1 MEIHIELLN
10 EKMREI
16 VADRERSYSKQFAE
30 ASKQVVKSFKSVEKA
45 ARNLEE
51 ATKRAWG
58 RLSRPAEL
66 HGVRLSELVLE
77 ACQPLSSHAPGI
89 SYEELRKFEEESLHA
104 ARSITKT
111 YSKYARSIIRPVKSE
126 TLLLESSIVDLSRSV
141 NALSKVLDESNLKQV
156 LLLARDAEQLV
167 QNASQLRSRTKQ
179 AGELNEALGR
189 AREMQSRLQ
198 DDLSMLNEDE
208 NLKEL
213 SRIEL
218 LTRQKEA
225 EALALL
231 EPLSKPLRKADR
243 PDSKLSSGSSRNNV
257 SKLAEDPLN
266 ALLEIPVLEMRELL
280 ASLRRLIEHNE
291 IPLDQRR
298 KRKSIESIQS
308 LEAGALEW
316 IREEHS
322 VLQANRQEILRQLKG
337 SGTYGQWLS
346 LKSQLDSALAEAE
359 RYKSS
364 IEDLQSQEARLRA
377 IILADKARIETA
389 LQEVQNKHVSI
400 VVSFSP

>member
-1 MEIHIELLN
+1 MEIHVEVLN

-16 VADRERSYSKQFAE
+16 VADMERSYGKQFAE

-66 HGVRLSELVLE
+66 HGVRLSELMLE
-77 ACQPLSSHAPGI
+77 ACQPLTSHAPGI
-89 SYEELRKFEEESLHA
+89 SYEELRKFEAESLHA

-126 TLLLESSIVDLSRSV
+126 TLILESSIVDLSRSV
-141 NALSKVLDESNLKQV
+141 NALSRVLDESNLKQV

-167 QNASQLRSRTKQ
+167 QNASQLRSRREQ

-198 DDLSMLNEDE
+198 DDLSMLNEDA

-243 PDSKLSSGSSRNNV
+243 PDSKLASGSSRNNL
-257 SKLAEDPLN
+257 SKLAQDPLN
-266 ALLEIPVLEMRELL
+266 ALLEIPVLEMHELL
-280 ASLRRLIEHNE
+280 ASLRRLIEQNE

-308 LEAGALEW
+308 LEAGALER

-337 SGTYGQWLS
+337 LGTYDRWLS
-346 LKSQLDSALAEAE
+346 LKSQLDSARAEAD

-364 IEDLQSQEARLRA
+364 IDDLQSQETRLRA

-389 LQEVQNKHVSI
+389 LQEVQNERVSI
-400 VVSFSP
+400 IVSF

>member
-1 MEIHIELLN
+1 MEIHVELLN

-30 ASKQVVKSFKSVEKA
+30 ALKQVVKSFKSVEKA
-45 ARNLEE
+45 ARKLEE
-51 ATKRAWG
+51 AVKRAWG
-58 RLSRPAEL
+58 RLSRPAEQ

-77 ACQPLSSHAPGI
+77 ACQLLSSHAPEI
-89 SYEELRKFEEESLHA
+89 SYEELRKFEERSLHA
-104 ARSITKT
+104 TRSITKT
-111 YSKYARSIIRPVKSE
+111 YSKYARSIIRPVKPE
-126 TLLLESSIVDLSRSV
+126 TLLLESSIADLSRSV
-141 NALSKVLDESNLKQV
+141 NALSKVLDKSNLKQA
-156 LLLARDAEQLV
+156 LLLARDAEQLA
-167 QNASQLRSRTKQ
+167 QNASQLRSTREQ
-179 AGELNEALGR
+179 ARELNEALGR
-189 AREMQSRLQ
+189 ARELQSRLQ
-198 DDLSMLNEDE
+198 DDLSILNLDE

-218 LTRQKEA
+218 LTRRKEA

-243 PDSKLSSGSSRNNV
+243 PDSKLSSGPSRNNI

-291 IPLDQRR
+291 ILLDQRR

-308 LEAGALEW
+308 LEAGALER

-322 VLQANRQEILRQLKG
+322 ILQANRQEILRQLKG
-337 SGTYGQWLS
+337 SGTYDRWLS
-346 LKSQLDSALAEAE
+346 LQNQLDSARAEAD
-359 RYKSS
+359 RYQSS

-377 IILADKARIETA
+377 IIVADKARIETA
-389 LQEVQNKHVSI
+389 LQEVQDEQVSI
-400 VVSFSP
+400 IVSF

>member
-1 MEIHIELLN
+1 MEIHVELLN

-16 VADRERSYSKQFAE
+16 VADRERSYGKQFAE
-30 ASKQVVKSFKSVEKA
+30 ALKQVVKSFKSVEKA
-45 ARNLEE
+45 TRNLEE
-51 ATKRAWG
+51 AIKRAWG
-58 RLSRPAEL
+58 RLSRPAEQ

-89 SYEELRKFEEESLHA
+89 SYEELRKFEERSLHA
-104 ARSITKT
+104 ARSIAKT

-141 NALSKVLDESNLKQV
+141 NALSKALDESNLKQV
-156 LLLARDAEQLV
+156 QLLARDADQLV
-167 QNASQLRSRTKQ
+167 QNASQLRSRREQ
-179 AGELNEALGR
+179 ARELNEALGR
-189 AREMQSRLQ
+189 AQEMQSKLQ
-198 DDLSMLNEDE
+198 DNLSMLNEDE

-231 EPLSKPLRKADR
+231 DPLSKPLRKADR
-243 PDSKLSSGSSRNNV
+243 PDSKLSSASSRDNI

-280 ASLRRLIEHNE
+280 ASLRRLIEQNE
-291 IPLDQRR
+291 ILLDQRR
-298 KRKSIESIQS
+298 KRKAIESIQS
-308 LEAGALEW
+308 LEAGALER

-322 VLQANRQEILRQLKG
+322 ILQANRQEILRQLKG
-337 SGTYGQWLS
+337 SGTYGRWLS
-346 LKSQLDSALAEAE
+346 LKSQLDSARAGAD

-377 IILADKARIETA
+377 IILADKARIEAA
-389 LQEVQNKHVSI
+389 LREVQNEQVSI
-400 VVSFSP
+400 ILSF

>member
-1 MEIHIELLN
+1 MEIQIEFLN
-10 EKMREI
+10 DKMREI
-16 VADRERSYSKQFAE
+16 LADKERSHSKQFAE
-30 ASKQVVKSFKSVEKA
+30 AVTRVVKSFKSVEKA
-45 ARNLEE
+45 ARNLED

-77 ACQPLSSHAPGI
+77 ACQPLSSHPPDI
-89 SYEELRKFEEESLHA
+89 SYDELRKFEERSLQA
-104 ARSITKT
+104 ARSIAKT
-111 YSKYARSIIRPVKSE
+111 YSKYARSIIRPVKAE

-141 NALSKVLDESNLKQV
+141 NALTKVLDESNLKKV
-156 LLLARDAEQLV
+156 LLLTRDAEQLV
-167 QNASQLRSRTKQ
+167 QNASQLRSGIEQ
-179 AGELNEALGR
+179 ARELNEALGR
-189 AREMQSRLQ
+189 AREMQSKLQ
-198 DDLSMLNEDE
+198 NDLSMLNEDE

-218 LTRQKEA
+218 LTREKEA

-266 ALLEIPVLEMRELL
+266 ALLEIPVVEMRELL
-280 ASLRRLIEHNE
+280 ASLRRLIEQNE
-291 IPLDQRR
+291 ISLDQRR

-308 LEAGALEW
+308 LEAGALER

-322 VLQANRQEILRQLKG
+322 ILQANRQEILRQLKG
-337 SGTYGQWLS
+337 SGTFDRWLS
-346 LKSQLDSALAEAE
+346 LQNQLDSARAEADH
-359 RYKSS
+359 YKSS
-364 IEDLQSQEARLRA
+364 IEDLQSQETRLRA
-377 IILADKARIETA
+377 IILAEKARIETA
-389 LQEVQNKHVSI
+389 LREIQNEQVSI
-400 VVSFSP
+400 ILSF

>member
-1 MEIHIELLN
+1 MEIHVNVLN

-16 VADRERSYSKQFAE
+16 VADRERSYGKQFAE

-66 HGVRLSELVLE
+66 HGVRLSELMLE
-77 ACQPLSSHAPGI
+77 ACQPLTSHAPGI
-89 SYEELRKFEEESLHA
+89 SYEELRKFEAESLHA

-111 YSKYARSIIRPVKSE
+111 YSKYARSIIRSVKSE

-141 NALSKVLDESNLKQV
+141 NALSKVLDGSNLKQV

-167 QNASQLRSRTKQ
+167 QNASQLRSRREQ
-179 AGELNEALGR
+179 ARELNEALGR
-189 AREMQSRLQ
+189 AREMQSKLQ
-198 DDLSMLNEDE
+198 NDLSTLNENE

-213 SRIEL
+213 NRIEL

-243 PDSKLSSGSSRNNV
+243 PDSKLSSGPSRNNI
-257 SKLAEDPLN
+257 SKLAQDPLN

-280 ASLRRLIEHNE
+280 ASLRRLIEQNE

-308 LEAGALEW
+308 LEAGALER

-337 SGTYGQWLS
+337 SGTYDRWMS
-346 LKSQLDSALAEAE
+346 LKSQLDSARAEADHC
-359 RYKSS
+359 KSS
-364 IEDLQSQEARLRA
+364 IEDLQSQETRLRA
-377 IILADKARIETA
+377 IILAEKARIETA
-389 LQEVQNKHVSI
+389 LREIQDEQVSI
-400 VVSFSP
+400 VVSF

>member
-1 MEIHIELLN
+1 MEIHVELLN

-16 VADRERSYSKQFAE
+16 VADRERSYGKQFAE
-30 ASKQVVKSFKSVEKA
+30 ALKQVVKSFKSVEKA
-45 ARNLEE
+45 TRNLEE
-51 ATKRAWG
+51 AIKRAWG
-58 RLSRPAEL
+58 RLSRPAEQ

-89 SYEELRKFEEESLHA
+89 SYEELRKFEERSLHA
-104 ARSITKT
+104 ARSIAKT

-141 NALSKVLDESNLKQV
+141 NALSKALDESNLKQV
-156 LLLARDAEQLV
+156 QLLARDADQLV
-167 QNASQLRSRTKQ
+167 QNASQLRSRREQ
-179 AGELNEALGR
+179 ARELNEALGR
-189 AREMQSRLQ
+189 AQEMQSKLQ
-198 DDLSMLNEDE
+198 DNLSMLNEDE

-231 EPLSKPLRKADR
+231 DPLSKPLRKADR
-243 PDSKLSSGSSRNNV
+243 PDSKLSSASSRDNI

-280 ASLRRLIEHNE
+280 ASLRRLIEQNE
-291 IPLDQRR
+291 ILLDQRR
-298 KRKSIESIQS
+298 KRKAIESIQS
-308 LEAGALEW
+308 LEAGALER

-322 VLQANRQEILRQLKG
+322 ILQANRQEILRQLKG
-337 SGTYGQWLS
+337 SGTFDRWLS
-346 LKSQLDSALAEAE
+346 LQNQLDSARAEADH
-359 RYKSS
+359 YKSS
-364 IEDLQSQEARLRA
+364 IEDLQSQETRLRA
-377 IILADKARIETA
+377 IILAEKARIETA
-389 LQEVQNKHVSI
+389 LREIQNEQVSI
-400 VVSFSP
+400 ILSF

>member
-1 MEIHIELLN
+1 MEIRVELLN

-16 VADRERSYSKQFAE
+16 VADKERSYRKQFAE
-30 ASKQVVKSFKSVEKA
+30 ASKQVVKSLKSVEKA

-89 SYEELRKFEEESLHA
+89 SYEELRRFEAESLHA
-104 ARSITKT
+104 ARSIAKT

-126 TLLLESSIVDLSRSV
+126 TMLLESSIVDLSRSV
-141 NALSKVLDESNLKQV
+141 NALSEVLDESNLKQV

-167 QNASQLRSRTKQ
+167 QNATQLHSRREQ
-179 AGELNEALGR
+179 ARELNEALER

-198 DDLSMLNEDE
+198 DDLSMLNEDP

-213 SRIEL
+213 SRIEQ

-243 PDSKLSSGSSRNNV
+243 PDSKLPSGSSRNNV

-291 IPLDQRR
+291 ISLDQRR

-308 LEAGALEW
+308 LEAGALGR

-337 SGTYGQWLS
+337 SGTHDRWLS
-346 LKSQLDSALAEAE
+346 LKSQLDSARAEADRHE
-359 RYKSS
+359 NSM
-364 IEDLQSQEARLRA
+364 EDLQSQERRFRA

-389 LQEVQNKHVSI
+389 LREIENEQVSI
-400 VVSFSP
+400 IVSF

>member
-1 MEIHIELLN
+1 MEIRVELLN

-16 VADRERSYSKQFAE
+16 VADKERSHSKQFAE
-30 ASKQVVKSFKSVEKA
+30 AAKQVVKSFKSVEKA

-66 HGVRLSELVLE
+66 HGARLSELVLE
-77 ACQPLSSHAPGI
+77 ACQPLSSHALGI

-104 ARSITKT
+104 ARSIAKT

-141 NALSKVLDESNLKQV
+141 NALTKVLDESNLKQV

-167 QNASQLRSRTKQ
+167 QNASQLRSRTEQ
-179 AGELNEALGR
+179 ARELNEALGR
-189 AREMQSRLQ
+189 SREIQSRLQ
-198 DDLSMLNEDE
+198 GDLSMLNEDE

-231 EPLSKPLRKADR
+231 EPLLKPLRKADR
-243 PDSKLSSGSSRNNV
+243 PDSKLSSGSSRDNV
-257 SKLAEDPLN
+257 SRLADDPLN
-266 ALLEIPVLEMRELL
+266 ALLEIPVLEIRELL
-280 ASLRRLIEHNE
+280 SSLRRLIEHNE

-308 LEAGALEW
+308 LEAGALER

-337 SGTYGQWLS
+337 SGTYDRWLS
-346 LKSQLDSALAEAE
+346 LRNQLDSARAEADRHE
-359 RYKSS
+359 SS
-364 IEDLQSQEARLRA
+364 IEDLQSQERRLRA
-377 IILADKARIETA
+377 IILADKARIESA
-389 LQEVQNKHVSI
+389 LQEVQNEQVSI
-400 VVSFSP
+400 IVSS

>member
-1 MEIHIELLN
+1 MEIHVELLN

-16 VADRERSYSKQFAE
+16 VANRERSYGKQFAE
-30 ASKQVVKSFKSVEKA
+30 ASKEVVKSFKSVEKA
-45 ARNLEE
+45 ARNLEG
-51 ATKRAWG
+51 AIKQAWG

-66 HGVRLSELVLE
+66 HGVRLSELVVE
-77 ACQPLSSHAPGI
+77 ACQRLSSRAPGI
-89 SYEELRKFEEESLHA
+89 SYEELRKFEAESLHA
-104 ARSITKT
+104 ARSITKM

-141 NALSKVLDESNLKQV
+141 NALSKVLDESNMKQV

-167 QNASQLRSRTKQ
+167 ENASQLRTRIEQ
-179 AGELNEALGR
+179 AQELNEALRR
-189 AREMQSRLQ
+189 ARETQSKLQ
-198 DDLSMLNEDE
+198 NDLSMLNEDE

-243 PDSKLSSGSSRNNV
+243 PDSKLPSGSSRNNV
-257 SKLAEDPLN
+257 GKLAEDPLN

-280 ASLRRLIEHNE
+280 GSLRRLIEQNE
-291 IPLDQRR
+291 ISLDQRR

-308 LEAGALEW
+308 LEAGALER

-322 VLQANRQEILRQLKG
+322 ILQANRQEILRQLKG
-337 SGTYGQWLS
+337 SGTYDRWLS
-346 LKSQLDSALAEAE
+346 LQNQLDISRAEAD
-359 RYKSS
+359 RYQRS
-364 IEDLQSQEARLRA
+364 IDDLQSQEARLRA

-389 LQEVQNKHVSI
+389 LREIQDEQTSIIVSL
-400 VVSFSP
+400 

>member
-1 MEIHIELLN
+1 LEITIELLN

-16 VADRERSYSKQFAE
+16 TAERERSHSKQFAS
-30 ASKQVVKSFKSVEKA
+30 AVGQIMKSLRSVETA
-45 ARNLEE
+45 AINVGA
-51 ATKRAWG
+51 ATRRAWG
-58 RLSRPAEL
+58 SLTRSAEQ
-66 HGVRLSELVLE
+66 HGVRLSELVIE
-77 ACQPLSSHAPGI
+77 ACQPLSSHPPGI
-89 SYEELRKFEEESLHA
+89 SYEELRKFEEESLRA

-126 TLLLESSIVDLSRSV
+126 TMLLESSIVDLSRSV

-167 QNASQLRSRTKQ
+167 QNASELRSRIEH
-179 AGELNEALGR
+179 ARELNEALGR
-189 AREMQSRLQ
+189 ARETQSRLR

-243 PDSKLSSGSSRNNV
+243 LDSQLSSGSSRNNIAR
-257 SKLAEDPLN
+257 LAEDPLN

-280 ASLRRLIEHNE
+280 ASLRRLIEQNE

-308 LEAGALEW
+308 LEAAALER

-337 SGTYGQWLS
+337 SGIYDRWLS
-346 LKSQLDSALAEAE
+346 LKSQLDNARAEAD
-359 RYKSS
+359 RYRRS
-364 IEDLQSQEARLRA
+364 IEDLQSQETRLRA
-377 IILADKARIETA
+377 IVLADKARIETA
-389 LQEVQNKHVSI
+389 LQEVQNEKVSI
-400 VVSFSP
+400 IVPF

>member
-1 MEIHIELLN
+1 MEIHVELLN

-16 VADRERSYSKQFAE
+16 VANRERSYGKQFAE
-30 ASKQVVKSFKSVEKA
+30 ASKEVVKSFKSVERA
-45 ARNLEE
+45 ARNLEG
-51 ATKRAWG
+51 AIKQAWG

-77 ACQPLSSHAPGI
+77 ACQPLSSYAPGI
-89 SYEELRKFEEESLHA
+89 SYEELRKFEAESLHA
-104 ARSITKT
+104 ARSITKM

-141 NALSKVLDESNLKQV
+141 NALSKVLDESNMKQV

-167 QNASQLRSRTKQ
+167 ENASQLRTRIEQ
-179 AGELNEALGR
+179 AQELNEALRR
-189 AREMQSRLQ
+189 ARETQSKLQ
-198 DDLSMLNEDE
+198 NDLSMLNEDE

-243 PDSKLSSGSSRNNV
+243 PDSKLPSGSSRNNV
-257 SKLAEDPLN
+257 GKLAEDPLN

-280 ASLRRLIEHNE
+280 GSLRRLIEQNE
-291 IPLDQRR
+291 ISLDQRR

-308 LEAGALEW
+308 LEAGALER

-322 VLQANRQEILRQLKG
+322 ILQANRQEILRQLKG
-337 SGTYGQWLS
+337 SGTYDRWLS
-346 LKSQLDSALAEAE
+346 LQNQLDISRAEAD
-359 RYKSS
+359 RYQRS
-364 IEDLQSQEARLRA
+364 IDDLQSQEARLRA

-389 LQEVQNKHVSI
+389 LREIQDEQTSIIVSL
-400 VVSFSP
+400 

>member
-1 MEIHIELLN
+1 MEIHVELLN

-16 VADRERSYSKQFAE
+16 VADRERSYSRQFAE
-30 ASKQVVKSFKSVEKA
+30 ASKQVVKSFKSIEKA

-58 RLSRPAEL
+58 SLSRPAEL

-77 ACQPLSSHAPGI
+77 ACQPLSSHAPEI
-89 SYEELRKFEEESLHA
+89 SYEELRMFEERSLHA

-141 NALSKVLDESNLKQV
+141 NALSKVLDESNLKKV

-167 QNASQLRSRTKQ
+167 QNASQLHSRREQ
-179 AGELNEALGR
+179 ARELNEALGR
-189 AREMQSRLQ
+189 AQDMLSKLQ
-198 DDLSMLNEDE
+198 NDLSMLNEDE

-213 SRIEL
+213 NRIEL

-243 PDSKLSSGSSRNNV
+243 PDSKLPSGSSRNNI

-280 ASLRRLIEHNE
+280 ALLRRLIEHNE

-308 LEAGALEW
+308 LEAGALER

-337 SGTYGQWLS
+337 SGTYDRWLS
-346 LKSQLDSALAEAE
+346 LKSQLDSGRAEAD

-389 LQEVQNKHVSI
+389 LREIQDEQVSI
-400 VVSFSP
+400 VVSF

>member
-1 MEIHIELLN
+1 MEIHVELLN

-16 VADRERSYSKQFAE
+16 VADRERSYGKQFAE
-30 ASKQVVKSFKSVEKA
+30 ALKQVVKSFKSVEKA

-51 ATKRAWG
+51 AIKQAWG
-58 RLSRPAEL
+58 RLSRPAEQ

-77 ACQPLSSHAPGI
+77 ACQPLSSHAPDI
-89 SYEELRKFEEESLHA
+89 SYEELREFEERSLHV

-156 LLLARDAEQLV
+156 LLLARDAEKLV
-167 QNASQLRSRTKQ
+167 QNASQLRSRREQ
-179 AGELNEALGR
+179 ARELNEALGR
-189 AREMQSRLQ
+189 AREFQSRLQ

-213 SRIEL
+213 SQIEL
-218 LTRQKEA
+218 LARQKEA

-280 ASLRRLIEHNE
+280 GSLRRLIEHNE

-298 KRKSIESIQS
+298 KRRSIESIQS
-308 LEAGALEW
+308 LEAGALER

-337 SGTYGQWLS
+337 SGTYDRWLS
-346 LKSQLDSALAEAE
+346 LKNQLDSARAEAD
-359 RYKSS
+359 RYKTS

-389 LQEVQNKHVSI
+389 LQEVQREQVSI
-400 VVSFSP
+400 VVSF

>member
-1 MEIHIELLN
+1 MEIHVDVLN
-10 EKMREI
+10 ERMREI

-77 ACQPLSSHAPGI
+77 ACEPLSSHAPGI
-89 SYEELRKFEEESLHA
+89 SYEELREFEEKSLHA
-104 ARSITKT
+104 ARSIAKT

-156 LLLARDAEQLV
+156 LLLAREAEQLV
-167 QNASQLRSRTKQ
+167 QNASQLRSKREQ
-179 AGELNEALGR
+179 ARELSEALGG
-189 AREMQSRLQ
+189 AQDMLSKLQ
-198 DDLSMLNEDE
+198 NDLSTLNEDA

-213 SRIEL
+213 NRIEV

-280 ASLRRLIEHNE
+280 ASLRRLIEHSE
-291 IPLDQRR
+291 ISLDQRR
-298 KRKSIESIQS
+298 KRKSIESIRS
-308 LEAGALEW
+308 LEAGALER

-322 VLQANRQEILRQLKG
+322 ILQANRQEILRQLKG
-337 SGTYGQWLS
+337 SGTHDRWLS
-346 LKSQLDSALAEAE
+346 LKSQLDSARAQADGY
-359 RYKSS
+359 RRSS
-364 IEDLQSQEARLRA
+364 EDLQSQEARLRA

-389 LQEVQNKHVSI
+389 LREIQNEHVSI
-400 VVSFSP
+400 IVSF

>member
-1 MEIHIELLN
+1 MEIHVELLN

-16 VADRERSYSKQFAE
+16 VANRERSYGKQFAE
-30 ASKQVVKSFKSVEKA
+30 ASKEVVKSFKSVEKA
-45 ARNLEE
+45 ARNLEG
-51 ATKRAWG
+51 AIKQAWG

-66 HGVRLSELVLE
+66 HGVRLSELVVE
-77 ACQPLSSHAPGI
+77 ACQRLSSRAPGI
-89 SYEELRKFEEESLHA
+89 SYEELRKFEAESLHA
-104 ARSITKT
+104 ARSITKM

-141 NALSKVLDESNLKQV
+141 NALSKVLDESNMKQV

-167 QNASQLRSRTKQ
+167 ENASQLRTRIEQ
-179 AGELNEALGR
+179 AQELNEALGR
-189 AREMQSRLQ
+189 ARETQSKLQ
-198 DDLSMLNEDE
+198 NDLSMLNEDE

-243 PDSKLSSGSSRNNV
+243 PDSKLPSGSSRNNV
-257 SKLAEDPLN
+257 GKLAEDPLN

-280 ASLRRLIEHNE
+280 GSLRRLIEQNE
-291 IPLDQRR
+291 ISLDQRR

-308 LEAGALEW
+308 LEAGALER

-322 VLQANRQEILRQLKG
+322 ILQANRQEILRQLKG
-337 SGTYGQWLS
+337 SGTYDRWLS
-346 LKSQLDSALAEAE
+346 LQNQLDISRAEAD
-359 RYKSS
+359 RYQRS
-364 IEDLQSQEARLRA
+364 IDDLQSQEARLRA

-389 LQEVQNKHVSI
+389 LREIQDEQTSIIVSL
-400 VVSFSP
+400 